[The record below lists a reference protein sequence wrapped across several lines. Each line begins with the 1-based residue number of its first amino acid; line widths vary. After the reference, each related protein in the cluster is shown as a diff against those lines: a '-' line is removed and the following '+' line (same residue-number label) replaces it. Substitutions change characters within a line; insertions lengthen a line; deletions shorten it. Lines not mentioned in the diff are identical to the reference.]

1 MTARHCNRRG
11 FLSGV
16 VPGCVA
22 TCLCLQGSQGQ
33 AQSARGATPSAPGHK
48 FDKPTSK
55 PLTYRQRFQEQYVSH
70 FIPYL
75 KILDRAVGR
84 AKVVE
89 TLTALSLQEAED
101 YAKIVVKQKGKNDIS
116 VFKEDYS
123 PSTPGI
129 RDILTIEVLEDV
141 PTAWA
146 IKITE
151 CLWATVFRDADA
163 SQFGYA
169 AVCAG
174 DAPFARAVNPKID
187 LDLRGTLMEGKPACL
202 LRYYV
207 KG

>member
-1 MTARHCNRRG
+1 MTIRRSNRRV

-22 TCLCLQGSQGQ
+22 ACFCLRGSEAG
-33 AQSARGATPSAPGHK
+33 ARSSLARQTAPPAHK
-48 FDKPTSK
+48 FDKPVGR
-55 PLTYRQRFQEQYVSH
+55 PLTYLQRMREQYASH

-75 KILDRAVGR
+75 KVLERSIGR
-84 AKVVE
+84 AKVIE
-89 TLTALSLQEAED
+89 TLNALSVVEADE
-101 YAKIVVKQKGKNDIS
+101 YAKQVVKAKGKNDLT

-129 RDILTIEVLEDV
+129 SDMLTIEVQENTDTV
-141 PTAWA
+141 WA

-151 CLWATVFRDADA
+151 CVWAKAFQEAGAAHYGV
-163 SQFGYA
+163 A

-187 LDLRGTLMEGKPACL
+187 LDLKGTIMEGKPACI

-207 KG
+207 KA

>member
-1 MTARHCNRRG
+1 MVVRRCNRRG

-22 TCLCLQGSQGQ
+22 TCFCLQRPRAQ
-33 AQSARGATPSAPGHK
+33 AQAAQGASPPGPGHK
-48 FDKPTSK
+48 FDKATAK

-75 KILDRAVGR
+75 KLLDRAVGR
-84 AKVVE
+84 SKVVE
-89 TLTALSLQEAED
+89 TLTALNLQEAED

-129 RDILTIEVLEDV
+129 RDILTIEVLEDT
-141 PTAWA
+141 PTVWA

-174 DAPFARAVNPKID
+174 DVPFARAVNPKID
-187 LDLRGTLMEGKPACL
+187 LDLKGTLMEGKPACL